1 MFQSKSKGRVRLT
14 PQLSSQTGVP
24 YYFVFLSY
32 SVVRLI
38 GWGLRTL
45 GRTTCFTQ
53 AAASDV
59 DLTQNNVW
67 PNI

>member
-14 PQLSSQTGVP
+14 PQLNSQTGVL

-32 SVVRLI
+32 SVVQLI
-38 GWGLRTL
+38 GWGPPTL

-53 AAASDV
+53 SAASDV
-59 DLTQNNVW
+59 DLTQNNV
-67 PNI
+67 